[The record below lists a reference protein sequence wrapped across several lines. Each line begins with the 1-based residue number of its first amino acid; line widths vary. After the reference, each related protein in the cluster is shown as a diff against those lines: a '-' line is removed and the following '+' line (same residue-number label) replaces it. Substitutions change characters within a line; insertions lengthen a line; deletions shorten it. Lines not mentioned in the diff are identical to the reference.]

1 MHQHVF
7 SSSVLTDETA
17 LGLQFF
23 HDPTKNEGT
32 CGNDF
37 FTGRFQA
44 GYPDSVCFCFAEH
57 IAFEVLNGRQDQ
69 RIILNPRRIINA

>member
-17 LGLQFF
+17 SDFQFF
-23 HDPTKNEGT
+23 HDAMKNEGT

-37 FTGRFQA
+37 FTARFQA

-57 IAFEVLNGRQDQ
+57 VAFDVPNGRRIQ
-69 RIILNPRRIINA
+69 RVILNPWDH

>member
-23 HDPTKNEGT
+23 HDAAKHEGT
-32 CGNDF
+32 RGNDF
-37 FTGRFQA
+37 FTARFQA
-44 GYPDSVCFCFAEH
+44 KPGIPTRS
-57 IAFEVLNGRQDQ
+57 AFVL
-69 RIILNPRRIINA
+69 LNTSRSTY